1 MLFIAAITLSD
12 QYCAQSNNT
21 PLVVNELSFNLNR
34 PEVSEEI
41 FNAFDYKKKKS
52 KLLSIADFT
61 LETNTVFLRCTMD
74 D

>member
-41 FNAFDYKKKKS
+41 FNALDYKKKKS